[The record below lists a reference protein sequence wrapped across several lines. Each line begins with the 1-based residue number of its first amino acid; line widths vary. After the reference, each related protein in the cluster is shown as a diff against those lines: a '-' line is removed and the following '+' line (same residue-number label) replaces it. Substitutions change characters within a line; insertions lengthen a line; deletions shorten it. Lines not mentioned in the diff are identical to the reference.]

1 MKIKLTLFFACF
13 LSFLS
18 CQQPDDR
25 SEKELQKAM
34 DVYLNGELEDSLKT
48 ERSLSLTNRALE
60 LDEENL
66 QALNHKATLLFRKK
80 DIDGLIEIAD
90 KLIRLKPEKPFY
102 LGQKAIYLELKGSSK
117 EARKYYEKAIRTYQ
131 EILKTEN
138 PDFDLM
144 LEYVSI
150 LEASGDT
157 LTANK
162 TLEKMK
168 EMDFE
173 DYQKEMV
180 DLYKEQAVPKE
191 RLIKY
196 WNGEIQYEDIGEN

>member
-1 MKIKLTLFFACF
+1 
-13 LSFLS
+13 
-18 CQQPDDR
+18 
-25 SEKELQKAM
+25 
-34 DVYLNGELEDSLKT
+34 
-48 ERSLSLTNRALE
+48 
-60 LDEENL
+60 
-66 QALNHKATLLFRKK
+66 
-80 DIDGLIEIAD
+80 
-90 KLIRLKPEKPFY
+90 
-102 LGQKAIYLELKGSSK
+102 
-117 EARKYYEKAIRTYQ
+117 
-131 EILKTEN
+131 
-138 PDFDLM
+138 M